1 MSESRRRW
9 TLKEALA
16 FYERYGH
23 MGPYGIRGGE
33 NDGDGG
39 GEGGNDGAGG
49 DGGAKDDDA
58 AGLKTALQKERDR
71 AKTAE
76 RELKKLQTRLDELD
90 GRDKSDVER
99 LTKERDSLADTLK
112 ERETKLREQAGRTAV
127 YEAAREANATS
138 SRAVYALIR
147 DDIEFDDDGEPT
159 NIDALIAKA
168 KKDEPVLF
176 RATAGSG
183 DGGKGDDGKPQVE
196 PGMGRLA
203 YAYGKPKT
211 RR

>member
-1 MSESRRRW
+1 MSESRTRW
-9 TLKEALA
+9 TLSDAIR
-16 FYERYGH
+16 FYERHGH

-33 NDGDGG
+33 N
-39 GEGGNDGAGG
+39 EAGNDDAGSDDGAGG
-49 DGGAKDDDA
+49 AKDADDA

-90 GRDKSDVER
+90 GKDKSDVER
-99 LTKERDSLADTLK
+99 LTKERDTLADTLK
-112 ERETKLREQAGRTAV
+112 ERETRLREQAGRTAV

-159 NIDALIAKA
+159 NIDALIVKA

-176 RATAGSG
+176 RAAAGSG
-183 DGGKGDDGKPQVE
+183 DGGKGGNNKPDVE

-203 YAYGKPKT
+203 YAYEKGQKT
-211 RR
+211 KR